1 MKCSSFYECVKDAYL
16 ISEEIADKLA
26 VLLTVLEYGADGV
39 LEYGADG
46 FVMATELL
54 FKHMYVDM
62 YELVQ
67 SVKEAVKM
75 LRIGIEFSENYK

>member
-16 ISEEIADKLA
+16 VSEEIADKLA
-26 VLLTVLEYGADGV
+26 VLLTALEYGADGS
-39 LEYGADG
+39 E
-46 FVMATELL
+46 FVMAAELL

-75 LRIGIEFSENYK
+75 LKIIEFSEHYK

>member
-16 ISEEIADKLA
+16 LANQIADKLA
-26 VLLTVLEYGADGV
+26 VLLTALEYGVDGN
-39 LEYGADG
+39 E

-62 YELVQ
+62 YDLVQ

-75 LRIGIEFSENYK
+75 LRIGTEFSEYY

>member
-1 MKCSSFYECVKDAYL
+1 MKCYSFYECVKDAYL

-26 VLLTVLEYGADGV
+26 VLLTALEYGADANGN
-39 LEYGADG
+39 E

-67 SVKEAVKM
+67 SVKEAVNM
-75 LRIGIEFSENYK
+75 LRIGIEFSEYYK

>member
-1 MKCSSFYECVKDAYL
+1 MKCNSFYECVKDAYL

-26 VLLTVLEYGADGV
+26 VLLTALEYGADGN
-39 LEYGADG
+39 E

-54 FKHMYVDM
+54 FKHMYVDI

-75 LRIGIEFSENYK
+75 LGSIEFSEYYK